1 MSVEQWVKCSKNMG
15 SEVSAMMT
23 IEVDAHFLSAFY
35 RDAFLVGAAL
45 QIPVVFLIL
54 KNGTNGAL
62 RWFAEC

>member
-1 MSVEQWVKCSKNMG
+1 
-15 SEVSAMMT
+15 MMT